1 LSKFFIKISNLSII
15 FAAAGFLIS
24 CGGGGGGGGGASITF
39 LDSGTSLT
47 YNSSTASTWQT
58 RAEFDNINAH
68 GTSTVTPYES
78 LNVHKAY
85 GYGLSGD
92 GKIIAILDSHF
103 DTSHIE
109 FAKKTMDSYGTLSDA
124 GSDSANNSTSY
135 HGNFVAGIAAADYNN
150 NSDPTG
156 LTVVSYSNPDGEI
169 DTMMGVAY
177 DADLHFADY
186 DQKGSNTY
194 YADHWAL
201 ATTDAKNSSAVVQ
214 NNSWGF
220 TNTAYNSSTSY
231 TSSSIGTLATSQG
244 LTSNSTSIDNY
255 VSALNSFQDTGVVVY
270 ALSNTSSLSDADVAA
285 ALPEIYTQLNE
296 AWITVGNVEI
306 TGSSGSETYTR
317 KSAKCGS
324 TASYC
329 LVADGWEVFSVAN
342 TIGANDYVQGVSD
355 VDMSTK
361 KSGTSFAAP
370 QVSGLIALLSE
381 AFPSQTPAQLTD
393 RLLASADNSF
403 FTTTS
408 NSSFANGITHGYNVE
423 YGHGVPDVYA
433 ALQPITS
440 SRMQESILI
449 GDNFQTATVNKIS
462 ETILRT
468 NSIFGDSIAK
478 SFENKKGYFYDAL
491 YGAFEYDFS
500 KHLQSKVD
508 TNQSVLNTHFDEK
521 NIQNIQNNNE
531 DKNTKINFSFTTDTN
546 NQLLLDQGINYSV
559 SKEDK
564 NLSASYNYP
573 LDVTLGFTSLQDVKT
588 INPNQHT
595 LIPYIDS
602 EGAHY
607 SASSKIFDK
616 GDTSLSLGYL
626 QTDKSTLIE
635 KNALALSFTNKE
647 LDTALLIGQSNEK
660 NGFLNNSFEGA
671 LSVEENNPTNFIAF
685 KKNKK
690 IKSGELMFVSSIGTT
705 DVKNNNNSLIRN
717 IDDIYTSSFAVNY
730 SKPNI
735 LLNNSKLSLSISQ
748 PQRVESGSM
757 TYDIPGL
764 NNEDGTLNYTT
775 YTSDL
780 DPSGRQL
787 DISIR
792 YSLSDK
798 MGINY
803 LVENKLINDH
813 GHVSRGGLD
822 YQLAASMIY
831 KF

>member
-1 LSKFFIKISNLSII
+1 MSKFFIKISNLSII

-24 CGGGGGGGGGASITF
+24 CGGGGGGGGVASSTF
-39 LDSGTSLT
+39 LDSGTSKT
-47 YNSSTASTWQT
+47 YTASTATTWAA
-58 RAEFDNINAH
+58 RAEFDQINNGA
-68 GTSTVTPYES
+68 TSSQNPYEV
-78 LNVHKAY
+78 LNIHKAY
-85 GYGLSGD
+85 GYGLSG
-92 GKIIAILDSHF
+92 
-103 DTSHIE
+103 
-109 FAKKTMDSYGTLSDA
+109 YGTGVAIMDRYM
-124 GSDSANNSTSY
+124 DIEHYEIQDKWNSTPCGTSLYGGACGFGYGAVTADSSSNY
-135 HGNFVAGIAAADYNN
+135 HGNAVASIAVGGWDSNAA
-150 NSDPTG
+150 NS
-156 LTVVSYSNPDGEI
+156 
-169 DTMMGVAY
+169 MMGVAY
-177 DADLHFADY
+177 NAGLHLTDY
-186 DQKGSNTY
+186 SQKGGTY
-194 YADHWAL
+194 YADHWADG
-201 ATTDAKNSSAVVQ
+201 TDNAKEKGMIVQ

-220 TNTAYNSSTSY
+220 TDTAYNSSTSY
-231 TSSSIGTLATSQG
+231 TSSSIATLASNNG
-244 LTSNSTSIDNY
+244 LTSNATSIDNY
-255 VSALNSFQDTGVVVY
+255 ITALNSFQENGAIIY
-270 ALSNTSSLSDADVAA
+270 ALSNTTNLSDADVPA
-285 ALPEIYTQLNE
+285 ALPEVYTQLNE

-306 TGSSGSETYTR
+306 TGSSGNETYVR
-317 KSAKCGS
+317 KSAICGS

-329 LVADGWEVFSVAN
+329 VVADGFEMYGALNYDGSN
-342 TIGANDYVQGVSD
+342 SYNGDIG
-355 VDMSTK
+355 
-361 KSGTSFAAP
+361 SGTSYAAP
-370 QVSGLIALLSE
+370 QISGSYALLKE
-381 AFPSQTPAQLTD
+381 AFPSQTPAQLVD
-393 RLLASADNSF
+393 RILASADNSF
-403 FTTTS
+403 FTASATTT
-408 NSSFANGITHGYNVE
+408 FANGITHGYNTT
-423 YGHGVPDVYA
+423 YGHGIPDIYA

-449 GDNFQTATVNKIS
+449 GSNIENSSVHKIS
-462 ETILRT
+462 NSIVRI

-546 NQLLLDQGINYSV
+546 NQLLLDQGINYSI

-764 NNEDGTLNYTT
+764 NNEDGSLNYTT

-780 DPSGRQL
+780 DPSGRQF

-792 YSLSDK
+792 YSASDK

-813 GHVSRGGLD
+813 GHISRGGLD